1 MKRLLLAVSAAV
13 ALAGCNPSALGTL
26 PSSPAQ
32 AADRTTLDEQ
42 GALTVELAYSAVRLA
57 VETGV
62 DVGIIRG
69 SIADRFA
76 ELDRRAYAAVL
87 AVRAAYRAGNADS
100 YAAAQTIAL
109 DAVAQLFAVA
119 EGGE

>member
-1 MKRLLLAVSAAV
+1 MMRLLFAVSAAL
-13 ALAGCNPSALGTL
+13 ALAGCNLSALGSL
-26 PSSPAQ
+26 PPTPAQ
-32 AADRTTLDEQ
+32 AADRTILDEQ

-69 SIADRFA
+69 ANATRFA

-100 YAAAQTIAL
+100 YAAAQTLAL

-119 EGGE
+119 EQGE